1 MLLEKAY
8 VRFREDLPDNPNAYA
23 AADGFTQ
30 MGVKVVPF
38 HGFGDIE
45 TFTDLGPDA
54 IVCGNIGDVWAA
66 LKVMGVPRP
75 KELDY
80 PEHLKWLV
88 GREIRQMTLEEV
100 RRGTDR
106 VFVKPVLQKLFTGLV
121 WDPADPRSRLCVAP
135 YPYET
140 PVLVSEVVD
149 FVSEWRC
156 FVKRDQLVGV
166 KHYKGDWSRAPDRE
180 KLMEAIWQGRGKM
193 PVAHALDL
201 GVTDDGRT
209 LLVEA
214 NEGYA
219 LGHYGLASIVYA
231 RFLEAR
237 WEQFVMQM
245 GTVQNPPDAG

>member
-8 VRFREDLPDNPNAYA
+8 VRFREDLPDNPNTYA

-38 HGFGDIE
+38 YGFGDLE
-45 TFTDLGPDA
+45 TFKDVGPEA
-54 IVCGNIGDVWAA
+54 IVCGNIGDVWTA
-66 LKVMGVPRP
+66 LKTMGLPRP

-80 PEHLKWLV
+80 PEHLRYLL
-88 GREIRQMTLEEV
+88 GREVRETILDEV
-100 RRGTDR
+100 RDGTKR
-106 VFVKPVLQKLFTGLV
+106 VFVKPILQKLFTGLV
-121 WDPADPRSRLCVAP
+121 WDPADPRSRLAVAV
-135 YPYET
+135 YPHDT

-166 KHYKGDWSRAPDRE
+166 KHYKGDWDRAPDRLVLE
-180 KLMEAIWQGRGKM
+180 EAVRRGKGKM
-193 PVAHALDL
+193 PWAHALDL
-201 GVTDDGRT
+201 GVTAEGRT

-219 LGHYGLASIVYA
+219 IGHYGLASLVYA

-237 WEQFVMQM
+237 WEQFCAGM
-245 GTVQNPPDAG
+245 VQSMPCDT

>member
-8 VRFREDLPDNPNAYA
+8 VRFREDLPDNPNTYA

-38 HGFGDIE
+38 YGFGDLE
-45 TFTDLGPDA
+45 TFTDIGPDA
-54 IVCGNIGDVWAA
+54 IVCGNIGDVWKA
-66 LKVMGVPRP
+66 LEMMGLPRP

-80 PEHLKWLV
+80 PDHLRYLL
-88 GREIRQMTLEEV
+88 GREVRETILDEV
-100 RRGTDR
+100 RDGTKR

-121 WDPADPRSRLCVAP
+121 WDPADPRSRLAVAV
-135 YPYET
+135 YPHDT

-156 FVKRDQLVGV
+156 FVRRDQLVGV
-166 KHYKGDWSRAPDRE
+166 KHYKGDWGRAPDRE
-180 KLMEAIWQGRGKM
+180 KLHEAIYLGRGKM
-193 PVAHALDL
+193 PWAHALDL

-219 LGHYGLASIVYA
+219 IGHYGLASLVYA
-231 RFLEAR
+231 RFLETR
-237 WEQFVMQM
+237 WEQFCAGV
-245 GTVQNPPDAG
+245 VRSPPCDT